1 MQADEN
7 ISDKVTRMGIR
18 ISPEVFERLELMMP
32 VLKREARRA
41 GEKMT
46 QQIFVEE
53 AIVYRLDFLE
63 RKGDEIASAVDEILT
78 NGNARHRR
86 ALEVHVRELLEE
98 VRAASEGKRHQP
110 KQGA

>member
-1 MQADEN
+1 MEKDEN
-7 ISDKVTRMGIR
+7 TPDRVTRMGIR
-18 ISPEVFERLELMMP
+18 IAPEVFERLELMMP
-32 VLKREARRA
+32 HLKREARKV
-41 GEKMT
+41 GERMT

-53 AIVYRLDFLE
+53 AIVARLDFLE
-63 RKGDEIASAVDEILT
+63 RKGETIASEVEEILT

-98 VRAASEGKRHQP
+98 VRAASEKRQP